1 MLKKENCYANI
12 FQLKRLQKRRGFT
25 VEITRVEIRPM
36 KDEGNLKS
44 FCSVVFDDVFII
56 HSVKVI
62 EGSNGLF
69 VAMPSREVGDG
80 EYRDTAHPIDNDFRL
95 KLEDKVLKKYRQVMG
110 EEAEEEEL
118 EEEEEVE
125 EESVGEEEEVEEVEG
140 DSDEEIEDLS
150 FTEKF

>member
-1 MLKKENCYANI
+1 M
-12 FQLKRLQKRRGFT
+12 
-25 VEITRVEIRPM
+25 EITRVEIRPM

-95 KLEDKVLKKYRQVMG
+95 
-110 EEAEEEEL
+110 EL
-118 EEEEEVE
+118 EEKVLEKYREEVGGETEEGAEDLETVEEPVE
-125 EESVGEEEEVEEVEG
+125 EEDEEEGEEET
-140 DSDEEIEDLS
+140 EIEDLS
-150 FTEKF
+150 FTDEF

>member
-1 MLKKENCYANI
+1 M
-12 FQLKRLQKRRGFT
+12 
-25 VEITRVEIRPM
+25 EITRVEIRPM

-95 KLEDKVLKKYRQVMG
+95 ELEEKVLQKYREEVGG
-110 EEAEEEEL
+110 EEKDLEAVEEPVEDV
-118 EEEEEVE
+118 EEEEEKE
-125 EESVGEEEEVEEVEG
+125 EGEEE
-140 DSDEEIEDLS
+140 EEIEDLS
-150 FTEKF
+150 FTDEF

>member
-1 MLKKENCYANI
+1 
-12 FQLKRLQKRRGFT
+12 

-95 KLEDKVLKKYRQVMG
+95 KLEEQVLEKYREVVG
-110 EEAEEEEL
+110 EEAEAEET
-118 EEEEEVE
+118 VE
-125 EESVGEEEEVEEVEG
+125 EDLEADLEG
-140 DSDEEIEDLS
+140 DEPEEEIEDLS
-150 FTEKF
+150 FTEGF

>member
-1 MLKKENCYANI
+1 
-12 FQLKRLQKRRGFT
+12 
-25 VEITRVEIRPM
+25 M

-95 KLEDKVLKKYRQVMG
+95 ELEEKVLKKYREEVG
-110 EEAEEEEL
+110 EDEKGEEEEL
-118 EEEEEVE
+118 EAVGEAVEESEEEE
-125 EESVGEEEEVEEVEG
+125 EES
-140 DSDEEIEDLS
+140 DSDIEDLS
-150 FTEKF
+150 FTDEF

>member
-1 MLKKENCYANI
+1 M
-12 FQLKRLQKRRGFT
+12 
-25 VEITRVEIRPM
+25 EITRVEIRPM

-95 KLEDKVLKKYRQVMG
+95 KLEDKVLEKYREVVG
-110 EEAEEEEL
+110 EESEL
-118 EEEEEVE
+118 EEEEEEVGLE
-125 EESVGEEEEVEEVEG
+125 EEPEPESTED
-140 DSDEEIEDLS
+140 DSEDEIEDLS
-150 FTEKF
+150 FTDKF

>member
-1 MLKKENCYANI
+1 
-12 FQLKRLQKRRGFT
+12 

-95 KLEDKVLKKYRQVMG
+95 ELEEKVLEKYREEVG
-110 EEAEEEEL
+110 EEAEETEEEGL
-118 EEEEEVE
+118 DTAEEPAETSEEEEEE
-125 EESVGEEEEVEEVEG
+125 ET
-140 DSDEEIEDLS
+140 EIEDLS
-150 FTEKF
+150 FTDEF

>member
-1 MLKKENCYANI
+1 M
-12 FQLKRLQKRRGFT
+12 
-25 VEITRVEIRPM
+25 EITRVEIRPM

-95 KLEDKVLKKYRQVMG
+95 ELEKKVLEKYREEVG
-110 EEAEEEEL
+110 EEEAEEVEVDASEETP
-118 EEEEEVE
+118 EEETTTEEEEVE
-125 EESVGEEEEVEEVEG
+125 EEETEAEE
-140 DSDEEIEDLS
+140 DIEDLS
-150 FTEKF
+150 FTDEF

>member
-1 MLKKENCYANI
+1 M
-12 FQLKRLQKRRGFT
+12 
-25 VEITRVEIRPM
+25 EITRVEIRPM

-95 KLEDKVLKKYRQVMG
+95 
-110 EEAEEEEL
+110 EL
-118 EEEEEVE
+118 EE
-125 EESVGEEEEVEEVEG
+125 
-140 DSDEEIEDLS
+140 
-150 FTEKF
+150 

>member
-1 MLKKENCYANI
+1 
-12 FQLKRLQKRRGFT
+12 

-95 KLEDKVLKKYRQVMG
+95 ELEEKVLEKYREEVG
-110 EEAEEEEL
+110 EEEAEEAEEAEEL
-118 EEEEEVE
+118 EAVGEGVE
-125 EESVGEEEEVEEVEG
+125 EGEEEEAE
-140 DSDEEIEDLS
+140 SEIEDLS
-150 FTEKF
+150 FTDEF

>member
-1 MLKKENCYANI
+1 MITFFDQNQKNRQKE
-12 FQLKRLQKRRGFT
+12 RFT

-95 KLEDKVLKKYRQVMG
+95 ELEEKVLEKYREEVG
-110 EEAEEEEL
+110 DAEAEEVEVGASEESPEEEAEEEAE
-118 EEEEEVE
+118 
-125 EESVGEEEEVEEVEG
+125 
-140 DSDEEIEDLS
+140 EEIEDLS
-150 FTEKF
+150 FTDEF

>member
-1 MLKKENCYANI
+1 M
-12 FQLKRLQKRRGFT
+12 
-25 VEITRVEIRPM
+25 EITRVEIRPM

-95 KLEDKVLKKYRQVMG
+95 ELEEKVLEKYREEVG
-110 EEAEEEEL
+110 EGAEEEAEDLEAVEEPV
-118 EEEEEVE
+118 EEEEEE
-125 EESVGEEEEVEEVEG
+125 DEEEEET
-140 DSDEEIEDLS
+140 EIEDLS
-150 FTEKF
+150 FTDEF

>member
-1 MLKKENCYANI
+1 M
-12 FQLKRLQKRRGFT
+12 
-25 VEITRVEIRPM
+25 EITRVEIRPM

-95 KLEDKVLKKYRQVMG
+95 ELEEKVLEKYKEEVG
-110 EEAEEEEL
+110 DTEAEAETEGVDVGTSDESPEDETEEEEAE
-118 EEEEEVE
+118 
-125 EESVGEEEEVEEVEG
+125 
-140 DSDEEIEDLS
+140 EEIEDLS
-150 FTEKF
+150 FTDEF

>member
-1 MLKKENCYANI
+1 M
-12 FQLKRLQKRRGFT
+12 
-25 VEITRVEIRPM
+25 EITRVEIRPM

-95 KLEDKVLKKYRQVMG
+95 ELEKKVLEKYREEVG
-110 EEAEEEEL
+110 EAEAEEVEVGASEETPEP
-118 EEEEEVE
+118 EEEATEVE
-125 EESVGEEEEVEEVEG
+125 EEETEAEE
-140 DSDEEIEDLS
+140 DIEDLS
-150 FTEKF
+150 FTDEF

>member
-1 MLKKENCYANI
+1 M
-12 FQLKRLQKRRGFT
+12 
-25 VEITRVEIRPM
+25 EITRVEIRPM

-95 KLEDKVLKKYRQVMG
+95 ELEEKVLKQYREEVG
-110 EEAEEEEL
+110 EEAEEAEEEAEVL
-118 EEEEEVE
+118 DTAEETVEEESEEGETEEEEEE
-125 EESVGEEEEVEEVEG
+125 
-140 DSDEEIEDLS
+140 EEIEDLS
-150 FTEKF
+150 FTDEF

>member
-1 MLKKENCYANI
+1 M
-12 FQLKRLQKRRGFT
+12 
-25 VEITRVEIRPM
+25 EITRVEIRPM

-95 KLEDKVLKKYRQVMG
+95 ELEEKVLEKYREEVG
-110 EEAEEEEL
+110 EEAEEGAEDLEAVEEPA
-118 EEEEEVE
+118 EEEDEEK
-125 EESVGEEEEVEEVEG
+125 GEEET
-140 DSDEEIEDLS
+140 EIEDLS
-150 FTEKF
+150 FTDEF

>member
-1 MLKKENCYANI
+1 M
-12 FQLKRLQKRRGFT
+12 
-25 VEITRVEIRPM
+25 EITRVEIRPM

-95 KLEDKVLKKYRQVMG
+95 ELEEKVLKKYREEVG
-110 EEAEEEEL
+110 EEAEEDEDLETAEEPVEETEET
-118 EEEEEVE
+118 EEEEEE
-125 EESVGEEEEVEEVEG
+125 EET
-140 DSDEEIEDLS
+140 EIEDLS
-150 FTEKF
+150 FTDEF

>member
-1 MLKKENCYANI
+1 M
-12 FQLKRLQKRRGFT
+12 
-25 VEITRVEIRPM
+25 EITRVEIRPM

-95 KLEDKVLKKYRQVMG
+95 ELEEKVLEKYREEVG
-110 EEAEEEEL
+110 DTEDEGEDVEVGAGDASPEEETEEEAEADEEDEEED
-118 EEEEEVE
+118 EE
-125 EESVGEEEEVEEVEG
+125 
-140 DSDEEIEDLS
+140 EEIEDLS
-150 FTEKF
+150 FTDEF

>member
-1 MLKKENCYANI
+1 M
-12 FQLKRLQKRRGFT
+12 
-25 VEITRVEIRPM
+25 EITRVEIRPM

-95 KLEDKVLKKYRQVMG
+95 
-110 EEAEEEEL
+110 EL
-118 EEEEEVE
+118 EEKVLEKYREEVGEEEVE
-125 EESVGEEEEVEEVEG
+125 GEAEEVEVETSEEASEEESE
-140 DSDEEIEDLS
+140 DEDEEDIEDLS
-150 FTEKF
+150 FTDEF

>member
-1 MLKKENCYANI
+1 M
-12 FQLKRLQKRRGFT
+12 
-25 VEITRVEIRPM
+25 EITRVEIRPM

-95 KLEDKVLKKYRQVMG
+95 ELEEKVLAKYREEVG
-110 EEAEEEEL
+110 EEEVETEAEEVGAVEDSDEEEL
-118 EEEEEVE
+118 EEETET
-125 EESVGEEEEVEEVEG
+125 
-140 DSDEEIEDLS
+140 DIEDLS
-150 FTEKF
+150 FTDEF

>member
-1 MLKKENCYANI
+1 M
-12 FQLKRLQKRRGFT
+12 
-25 VEITRVEIRPM
+25 EITRVEIRPM

-95 KLEDKVLKKYRQVMG
+95 KLEEKVLKKYREVVG
-110 EEAEEEEL
+110 EDSEPVEEEVGL
-118 EEEEEVE
+118 EEEEEEEEEPVE
-125 EESVGEEEEVEEVEG
+125 EELDD

-150 FTEKF
+150 FTDKF

>member
-1 MLKKENCYANI
+1 M
-12 FQLKRLQKRRGFT
+12 
-25 VEITRVEIRPM
+25 EITRVEIRPM

-95 KLEDKVLKKYRQVMG
+95 ELEKKVLEKYREEVG
-110 EEAEEEEL
+110 EEEAEEVEVGASEETP
-118 EEEEEVE
+118 EEETTTEVE
-125 EESVGEEEEVEEVEG
+125 EEETEAEE
-140 DSDEEIEDLS
+140 DIEDLS
-150 FTEKF
+150 FTDEF

>member
-1 MLKKENCYANI
+1 
-12 FQLKRLQKRRGFT
+12 

-95 KLEDKVLKKYRQVMG
+95 ELEEKVLEKYREEVG
-110 EEAEEEEL
+110 GGEEEAEDLETAEEPV
-118 EEEEEVE
+118 EEVE
-125 EESVGEEEEVEEVEG
+125 EEEEET
-140 DSDEEIEDLS
+140 EIEDLS
-150 FTEKF
+150 FTDEF

>member
-1 MLKKENCYANI
+1 
-12 FQLKRLQKRRGFT
+12 

-95 KLEDKVLKKYRQVMG
+95 ELEKKVLEKYREEVG
-110 EEAEEEEL
+110 EAEAEEVEVGASEETPEP
-118 EEEEEVE
+118 EEETTEVE
-125 EESVGEEEEVEEVEG
+125 EEETEAEE
-140 DSDEEIEDLS
+140 DIEDLS
-150 FTEKF
+150 FTDEF

>member
-1 MLKKENCYANI
+1 M
-12 FQLKRLQKRRGFT
+12 
-25 VEITRVEIRPM
+25 EITRVEIRPM

-95 KLEDKVLKKYRQVMG
+95 ELEEKVLKKYREEVG
-110 EEAEEEEL
+110 EEAEEGAEDLETVEEPV
-118 EEEEEVE
+118 EEEEE
-125 EESVGEEEEVEEVEG
+125 EEEEET
-140 DSDEEIEDLS
+140 EIEDLS
-150 FTEKF
+150 FTDEF

>member
-1 MLKKENCYANI
+1 
-12 FQLKRLQKRRGFT
+12 

-95 KLEDKVLKKYRQVMG
+95 ELEEKVLEKYREEVG
-110 EEAEEEEL
+110 EGAEEEAEDLEAVEEPV
-118 EEEEEVE
+118 EEEEEE
-125 EESVGEEEEVEEVEG
+125 DEEEEET
-140 DSDEEIEDLS
+140 EIEDLS
-150 FTEKF
+150 FTDEF

>member
-1 MLKKENCYANI
+1 M
-12 FQLKRLQKRRGFT
+12 
-25 VEITRVEIRPM
+25 EITRVEIRPM

-95 KLEDKVLKKYRQVMG
+95 ELEEKVLEKYREEVG
-110 EEAEEEEL
+110 EDEKKEEEEEL
-118 EEEEEVE
+118 EAVGEAVEESEEEE
-125 EESVGEEEEVEEVEG
+125 EESE
-140 DSDEEIEDLS
+140 SDIEDLS
-150 FTEKF
+150 FTDEF

>member
-1 MLKKENCYANI
+1 M
-12 FQLKRLQKRRGFT
+12 
-25 VEITRVEIRPM
+25 EITRVEIRPM

-95 KLEDKVLKKYRQVMG
+95 ELEEKVLEKYREEVG
-110 EEAEEEEL
+110 EEEAEEAEEAEEL
-118 EEEEEVE
+118 EAVGEGVE
-125 EESVGEEEEVEEVEG
+125 EGEEEEAE
-140 DSDEEIEDLS
+140 SEIEDLS
-150 FTEKF
+150 FTDEF

>member
-1 MLKKENCYANI
+1 M
-12 FQLKRLQKRRGFT
+12 
-25 VEITRVEIRPM
+25 EITRVEIRPM

-95 KLEDKVLKKYRQVMG
+95 ELEKKVLEKYREEVG
-110 EEAEEEEL
+110 GAEAEEVEVGASEETPEP
-118 EEEEEVE
+118 EEETEETAEVE
-125 EESVGEEEEVEEVEG
+125 EEETEAEE
-140 DSDEEIEDLS
+140 DIEDLS
-150 FTEKF
+150 FTDEF

>member
-1 MLKKENCYANI
+1 M
-12 FQLKRLQKRRGFT
+12 
-25 VEITRVEIRPM
+25 EITRVEIRPM

-95 KLEDKVLKKYRQVMG
+95 ELEEKVLEKYREEVG
-110 EEAEEEEL
+110 EETEEAEDIETVEEPAEEEE
-118 EEEEEVE
+118 EEEEEE
-125 EESVGEEEEVEEVEG
+125 
-140 DSDEEIEDLS
+140 DTEIEDLS
-150 FTEKF
+150 FTDEF

>member
-1 MLKKENCYANI
+1 M
-12 FQLKRLQKRRGFT
+12 
-25 VEITRVEIRPM
+25 EITRVEIRPM

-95 KLEDKVLKKYRQVMG
+95 ELEEKVLEKYR
-110 EEAEEEEL
+110 EEVGGDEKEEEEL
-118 EEEEEVE
+118 EAVGEAVEESEEEEEE
-125 EESVGEEEEVEEVEG
+125 EES
-140 DSDEEIEDLS
+140 DIEDLS
-150 FTEKF
+150 FTDEF

>member
-1 MLKKENCYANI
+1 M
-12 FQLKRLQKRRGFT
+12 
-25 VEITRVEIRPM
+25 EITRVEIRPM

-95 KLEDKVLKKYRQVMG
+95 ELEEKVLEKYREEVG
-110 EEAEEEEL
+110 DSESTEAEAEEEVEPVEDSL
-118 EEEEEVE
+118 EEEEEE
-125 EESVGEEEEVEEVEG
+125 DES
-140 DSDEEIEDLS
+140 DIEDLS
-150 FTEKF
+150 FTDEF

>member
-1 MLKKENCYANI
+1 M
-12 FQLKRLQKRRGFT
+12 
-25 VEITRVEIRPM
+25 EITRVEIRPM

-95 KLEDKVLKKYRQVMG
+95 ELEEKVLKKYREEVG
-110 EEAEEEEL
+110 EEAEEEAEDLSSAEETVGGQGL
-118 EEEEEVE
+118 EEEEEE
-125 EESVGEEEEVEEVEG
+125 EE
-140 DSDEEIEDLS
+140 EEIEDLS
-150 FTEKF
+150 FTDEF